1 MSTTPAQV
9 NPDDRARGDCHCA
22 LLAAFLA
29 ALLAAFGGNLTAAT
43 HYFVA
48 AWSESNGV
56 EADTVTANES
66 G

>member
-1 MSTTPAQV
+1 MGATPAQV

-22 LLAAFLA
+22 LLAAF
-29 ALLAAFGGNLTAAT
+29 GGNLTSAT
-43 HYFVA
+43 HFFVA